1 MPFQKT
7 FRILL
12 EEDNTDGSILD
23 SFGGASFLALNG
35 TDTSG
40 AMNADSIVLGVDG
53 TAAEGKPTWLSEA
66 ADKAVGGS
74 FVTHDK
80 EERWKKINQ
89 VKGFWENLEWM
100 PGAKNLYKKIIKYD
114 AHILSAYS
122 GKDPSSKS
130 GKMKWLARE
139 TKFKRSKIHLVMRS
153 QKQQFAQTNG
163 KPNVLVD
170 DYIKNIKEWESKGGI
185 GIHHTSVSKSIGEL
199 NRLGFK

>member
-1 MPFQKT
+1 MKS
-7 FRILL
+7 IIDLL
-12 EEDNTDGSILD
+12 EVNKDELPSIYCD
-23 SFGGASFLALNG
+23 M
-35 TDTSG
+35 D
-40 AMNADSIVLGVDG
+40 MVLCNFM
-53 TAAEGKPTWLSEA
+53 KA

-114 AHILSAYS
+114 AHILPAYS
-122 GKDPSSKS
+122 VKDPSSKS
-130 GKMKWLARE
+130 GKMKWLAKQ
-139 TKFKRSKIHLVMRS
+139 TDFKRSKIHLVMRS
-153 QKQQFAQTNG
+153 QKQQFAMTDG

-170 DYIKNIKEWESKGGI
+170 DYIKNIKEWEAKGGI
-185 GIHHTSVSKSIGEL
+185 GVHHTSVSKSIGEL

>member
-1 MPFQKT
+1 MKDL
-7 FRILL
+7 IELL
-12 EEDNTDGSILD
+12 EVNKDELPSIYCD
-23 SFGGASFLALNG
+23 M
-35 TDTSG
+35 D
-40 AMNADSIVLGVDG
+40 MVLCNFM
-53 TAAEGKPTWLSEA
+53 KA

-80 EERWKKINQ
+80 EDRWNKINQ

-122 GKDPSSKS
+122 GKDPTSKS

-153 QKQQFAQTNG
+153 QKQQFAKTNG

-170 DYIKNIKEWESKGGI
+170 DYIKNINEWESKGGI
-185 GIHHTSVSKSIGEL
+185 GVHHTSVSKSIVEL

>member
-1 MPFQKT
+1 MKDIRELLKT
-7 FRILL
+7 SK
-12 EEDNTDGSILD
+12 EDLPDIYCDMDG
-23 SFGGASFLALNG
+23 
-35 TDTSG
+35 
-40 AMNADSIVLGVDG
+40 VLCNFM
-53 TAAEGKPTWLSEA
+53 KA
-66 ADKAVGGS
+66 ADYAVGGD
-74 FVTHDK
+74 FVTTDSK
-80 EERWKKINQ
+80 ERWMKINQ
-89 VKGFWENLEWM
+89 TKGFWENLEWM

-153 QKQQFAQTNG
+153 QKQQFAMTDG

-170 DYIKNIKEWESKGGI
+170 DYIKNIKEWESKGGV
-185 GIHHTSVSKSIGEL
+185 GVHHTSVSKSIGEL